1 MLPASVDFGH
11 PLFDVSVE
19 RGSDKRRERT
29 EPSAQKSRRTKMR
42 FLLYT
47 VGGEAQ
53 PSAPPSK
60 QMMDELAK
68 LTEET
73 TRSGVLL
80 ATGGLGPTATRVR
93 NSAGK
98 VTVTD
103 GPFTETKE
111 LTGGF
116 ALVEVRSRE
125 EALEWAK
132 RFRRIVGDGDSLVQE
147 VFGG

>member
-1 MLPASVDFGH
+1 
-11 PLFDVSVE
+11 
-19 RGSDKRRERT
+19 
-29 EPSAQKSRRTKMR
+29 MR

-47 VGGEAQ
+47 TTDSAQ
-53 PSAPPSK
+53 PSAPPAPPSQ

-68 LTEET
+68 LTEDT

-80 ATGGLGPTATRVR
+80 ATGGLAQVTTRVR
-93 NSAGK
+93 SSAGK
-98 VTVTD
+98 LSITD

-116 ALVEVRSRE
+116 ALIEVKTRE
-125 EALEWAK
+125 EAIEWAK
-132 RFRRIVGDGDSLVQE
+132 RFRKIVGDGDSIVQE

>member
-1 MLPASVDFGH
+1 
-11 PLFDVSVE
+11 
-19 RGSDKRRERT
+19 
-29 EPSAQKSRRTKMR
+29 MR

-47 VGGEAQ
+47 TGDNPQ
-53 PSAPPSK
+53 PSAPPSP

-68 LTEET
+68 LTEDT

-80 ATGGLGPTATRVR
+80 ATGGLAQATTRVR

-98 VTVTD
+98 LSVTD

-116 ALVEVRSRE
+116 ALIGRASCRE
-125 EALEWAK
+125 
-132 RFRRIVGDGDSLVQE
+132 RVSSV
-147 VFGG
+147 V

>member
-1 MLPASVDFGH
+1 
-11 PLFDVSVE
+11 
-19 RGSDKRRERT
+19 
-29 EPSAQKSRRTKMR
+29 MR

-93 NSAGK
+93 SWAGK

>member
-1 MLPASVDFGH
+1 
-11 PLFDVSVE
+11 
-19 RGSDKRRERT
+19 
-29 EPSAQKSRRTKMR
+29 MR

-47 VGGEAQ
+47 TGDSGQ
-53 PSAPPSK
+53 SSAPPAPPSP
-60 QMMDELAK
+60 QMMEELAK
-68 LTEET
+68 LTEDT

-80 ATGGLGPTATRVR
+80 ATGGLSSASTRVR

-98 VTVTD
+98 LTVTD

-116 ALVEVRSRE
+116 ALIEVKSRE
-125 EALEWAK
+125 EAIEWAK
-132 RFRRIVGDGDSLVQE
+132 RFRKIVGDGDSIIQE

>member
-1 MLPASVDFGH
+1 
-11 PLFDVSVE
+11 
-19 RGSDKRRERT
+19 
-29 EPSAQKSRRTKMR
+29 MR

-47 VGGEAQ
+47 VDGDVQ

-60 QMMDELAK
+60 QMMDELAR

-80 ATGGLGPTATRVR
+80 ATGGLGPAATRVR
-93 NSAGK
+93 SAEGK

-116 ALVEVRSRE
+116 ALVEVKSRE
-125 EALEWAK
+125 EAIEWAK

>member
-1 MLPASVDFGH
+1 
-11 PLFDVSVE
+11 
-19 RGSDKRRERT
+19 
-29 EPSAQKSRRTKMR
+29 MR

-47 VGGEAQ
+47 VGGDVQ

-80 ATGGLGPTATRVR
+80 ATGGLGPAATRVR

-116 ALVEVRSRE
+116 ALVEVKSRE
-125 EALEWAK
+125 EAIEGRSASEN
-132 RFRRIVGDGDSLVQE
+132 RRRRRSLVRGLRGVQ
-147 VFGG
+147 GGA